1 MAKEKADAMDIFGLT
16 VNQSRLLFSIEKYL
30 VGKDIENSK
39 KDRDRKI
46 EWLRKWEKSILDYL
60 QTLDD
65 SIDSLYGLFDIH
77 VQVKEEKVKEKKLTW
92 YYFIVM
98 EAMLFHAYSPVDDD
112 IKRYKG
118 LKYKNQLDD
127 LKEFIKVD
135 GLIDSSFVDTAKD
148 SYNLAV
154 KKISGNNKRIFALL
168 PTIAL
173 AIALSAL
180 CSAFA
185 GPIAI
190 MLVGGNFA
198 GLSGAALTS
207 ASLALLGGGAIA
219 AGGAG
224 MAGGTAV
231 IVGGGALLG
240 FVTGGTAS
248 AASLALL
255 SAPEYVVIEC
265 AKIEVAIQE
274 ILIKSLNDVSGA
286 KSVLEK
292 FKDGIDSLEMEIKTL
307 EKNKEKKSEV
317 KKIKKSLLFMQ
328 NTANY
333 CEDYIRMNS

>member
-1 MAKEKADAMDIFGLT
+1 
-16 VNQSRLLFSIEKYL
+16 
-30 VGKDIENSK
+30 
-39 KDRDRKI
+39 
-46 EWLRKWEKSILDYL
+46 
-60 QTLDD
+60 
-65 SIDSLYGLFDIH
+65 
-77 VQVKEEKVKEKKLTW
+77 
-92 YYFIVM
+92 
-98 EAMLFHAYSPVDDD
+98 MLFRS
-112 IKRYKG
+112 
-118 LKYKNQLDD
+118 
-127 LKEFIKVD
+127 
-135 GLIDSSFVDTAKD
+135 
-148 SYNLAV
+148 
-154 KKISGNNKRIFALL
+154 
-168 PTIAL
+168 
-173 AIALSAL
+173 
-180 CSAFA
+180 
-185 GPIAI
+185 
-190 MLVGGNFA
+190 
-198 GLSGAALTS
+198 
-207 ASLALLGGGAIA
+207 
-219 AGGAG
+219 
-224 MAGGTAV
+224 V